1 MTTIVRKNI
10 CSISALIFLLA
21 IKLLIIGFWL
31 FTFIYS
37 NGIQE
42 NFTREGNI
50 PLNVAITISVVLLL
64 CTILL
69 SSILIHY
76 SFFSGTPMFVSSSN
90 VELFENQSQSGDK
103 EKDQKTNNQD
113 TFYSSEHQKQLEKQL
128 ALEQANDQIRQRRT
142 RLGLNSVNTTA
153 SVEDLRQQLPGNNG
167 NLANEYPCK
176 NCKCNE
182 ITKGKWNE
190 HMANPN
196 LPISEQDLIDISG
209 QTACEI
215 HSKEIDSFANNFQN
229 QTAVRNV
236 IKNNQN
242 RLLTDVDF
250 MLAMQCFMESRQMVV
265 PSQWHNKI
273 STAAKYVNEGTTNN
287 TGISEETKSLP

>member
-1 MTTIVRKNI
+1 MTTVIRKNV

-90 VELFENQSQSGDK
+90 VELFENQSTSGDK
-103 EKDQKTNNQD
+103 EKDQNTKNQD
-113 TFYSSEHQKQLEKQL
+113 TFYSSEHQKQLEKQF
-128 ALEQANDQIRQRRT
+128 
-142 RLGLNSVNTTA
+142 
-153 SVEDLRQQLPGNNG
+153 
-167 NLANEYPCK
+167 
-176 NCKCNE
+176 
-182 ITKGKWNE
+182 
-190 HMANPN
+190 
-196 LPISEQDLIDISG
+196 
-209 QTACEI
+209 
-215 HSKEIDSFANNFQN
+215 SKI
-229 QTAVRNV
+229 V
-236 IKNNQN
+236 
-242 RLLTDVDF
+242 
-250 MLAMQCFMESRQMVV
+250 
-265 PSQWHNKI
+265 
-273 STAAKYVNEGTTNN
+273 
-287 TGISEETKSLP
+287 